1 MRPGLKD
8 DLQAMDDARKTAV
21 IDRELHRLNIDIA
34 ALQETRLPESG
45 SLKEEHYTFFWQGKG
60 AEEVREHG
68 VGFAV
73 RHALLRM
80 IKPPTD
86 GTERIL
92 MLRLSSM
99 QGPVNLVCVYAPT
112 QQASAEVKDQFYESL
127 DTVVNKIPETEHIYL
142 LGDFNARV
150 GADRDSWPNVLGHH
164 GIGKMNEN
172 GQRLLELCSYRKLC
186 VTNTYFQ
193 NKACHKV
200 SWRHPRSKHWHQLD
214 MIITKRVSLS
224 NVCNTRSYHSAD
236 CDTDHSL
243 IVTKVKVIPKKFHH
257 SKRTGQPRINISKTA
272 YPEKNQEFNEQ
283 LEEILNTAHKHA
295 KRNAE
300 DSWNFL
306 RNVIYSTAV
315 LTYGK
320 KERKNTDWFEA
331 SISEMEPVIDAKRSA
346 LISYKHDPSQWN
358 LLALRAA
365 RSKAQQTA
373 RRCANDYWLQLSD
386 NIQQASDSGNIRG
399 MYEGIK
405 QATGKPT
412 KKTAPLKSKTGEV
425 ITDRDKQMGRWVEHY
440 LELYARENSVT
451 QDALDA
457 IEELPIL
464 EELDSEPTMEELSKA
479 IDALA
484 CGKAP
489 GEDSIPPE
497 IIKCGKPALL
507 GPLHELLCLC
517 WREGKVPQDMRDAK
531 IITLYKNKGDRSDCN
546 NYRGISLLN
555 IVGKV
560 FARVVLARLQVLAE
574 RIYPESQC
582 GFRAERSTVDMIFSV
597 RQLQEKCREQQMPL
611 YIAFI
616 DLTKAFDHV
625 SRKGLFQLLKKIGC
639 PPQLLNITASFHD
652 GMKGTISYDG
662 EATEPFPMHSG
673 VKQGCVLAPTLFGI
687 FFSLLLKFAFEQ
699 STEGV
704 HLHTRSDGKLFN
716 LARLRA
722 KTKVRTVLIREM
734 LFADDAALS
743 SHTEEDLQ
751 RLLDRFSYACTEFG
765 LTISIEKSNVMG
777 QDVPSPPA
785 IRIDNAELDVI
796 DHFTYLGSTI
806 TRNLSLDAELDKR
819 IAKAAAVMAQLSKR
833 VWTNKQ
839 LTLNTKLKVY
849 QACVLSSLLY
859 GSESWTTYARQE
871 NRLESFHIRCLRR
884 ILDIKWQDR
893 VTNTAVLEKTNSLSA
908 HLMLCQRRLRWL
920 GHVRRMDDGRIPK
933 DIMYGELASGR
944 RPISR
949 PALRFKDACKRDM
962 KLIDINS
969 NTWESLAD
977 DRSGWR
983 YAVREG
989 VKRGEERRRKQLGE
1003 RRARR
1008 KERQQH
1014 QALNPQ
1020 SNYVCGNCGRDCHAR
1035 IGLLSHTR
1043 RCSQQD

>member
-1 MRPGLKD
+1 MKSPALRLASWNVRTMLPGLTD
-8 DLQAMDDARKTAV
+8 DLQVMDDARKTAV
-21 IDRELHRLNIDIA
+21 IDRELRRLNIDIA
-34 ALQETRLPESG
+34 ALQETRLPETG

-60 AEEVREHG
+60 TEEVREHG

-73 RHALLRM
+73 RHTLLRM
-80 IKPPTD
+80 IEPPTD
-86 GTERIL
+86 GTERIFT
-92 MLRLSSM
+92 LRLSSM
-99 QGPVNLVCVYAPT
+99 Q
-112 QQASAEVKDQFYESL
+112 AEVKDQFYESL
-127 DTVVNKIPETEHIYL
+127 DTVVSKIPEAEHIYL

-150 GADRDSWPNVLGHH
+150 GADRESWPNVLGHH
-164 GIGKMNEN
+164 GKGKMNEN
-172 GQRLLELCSYRKLC
+172 GQRLLELCCYHKLC

-214 MIITKRVSLS
+214 MIITKRDSLN

-236 CDTDHSL
+236 CNTDHSL
-243 IVTKVKVIPKKFHH
+243 IATKVKLKPKKFHH
-257 SKRTGQPRINISKTA
+257 SKRRGQPRINISKTA

-283 LEEILNTAHKHA
+283 LEETLNTAH
-295 KRNAE
+295 RNAE
-300 DSWNFL
+300 RNAQDSWNSL
-306 RNVIYSTAV
+306 RNAIYSTAV

-331 SISEMEPVIDAKRSA
+331 SITEMESVIDAKRSA
-346 LISYKHDPSQWN
+346 LISYKRDPSQRN
-358 LLALRAA
+358 LQALRAA

-386 NIQQASDSGNIRG
+386 NIQLASDSGNIRG

-440 LELYARENSVT
+440 LELYARENSIT
-451 QDALDA
+451 QEALDT
-457 IEELPIL
+457 IEELPVL

-484 CGKAP
+484 CGRAP
-489 GEDSIPPE
+489 GADSIPPE

-507 GPLHELLCLC
+507 EPLHELLCLC
-517 WREGKVPQDMRDAK
+517 WKEGKLPQDMRDAK

-546 NYRGISLLN
+546 NYREISLLS

-560 FARVVLARLQVLAE
+560 FARVFLARLQVLAE

-616 DLTKAFDHV
+616 DLTKAFDLV

-639 PPQLLNITASFHD
+639 TPQLFSITASFHD
-652 GMKGTISYDG
+652 DMKGTISYDG
-662 EATEPFPMHSG
+662 EASEPFPMHSG

-687 FFSLLLKFAFEQ
+687 FFCLLLKFAFER
-699 STEGV
+699 SIEGV

-751 RLLDRFSYACTEFG
+751 RLMDRFSHACREFG
-765 LTISIEKSNVMG
+765 LTISIKKTNVMG

-785 IRIDNAELDVI
+785 IRFDNEELEVS
-796 DHFTYLGSTI
+796 DHFTYLDSTI
-806 TRNLSLDAELDKR
+806 TSNLSLDAELDKR
-819 IAKAAAVMAQLSKR
+819 IAKASAVMAQLSKR

-839 LTLNTKLKVY
+839 LTLNTKLKVC

-859 GSESWTTYARQE
+859 GSESCTTYVRQE

-884 ILDIKWQDR
+884 ILGVKWQDR
-893 VTNTAVLEKTNSLSA
+893 VTNTALIEKTNSLSM

-920 GHVRRMDDGRIPK
+920 GHVHRMDDGRIPK

-944 RPISR
+944 
-949 PALRFKDACKRDM
+949 
-962 KLIDINS
+962 
-969 NTWESLAD
+969 
-977 DRSGWR
+977 
-983 YAVREG
+983 
-989 VKRGEERRRKQLGE
+989 
-1003 RRARR
+1003 
-1008 KERQQH
+1008 
-1014 QALNPQ
+1014 
-1020 SNYVCGNCGRDCHAR
+1020 
-1035 IGLLSHTR
+1035 
-1043 RCSQQD
+1043 